1 MNEKYFKIRKDLS
14 LKIGDITI
22 FRIEA
27 TRDLDTH
34 DVKKGDI
41 GGYIEKEEN
50 LSENAWVS
58 GSAMVYGD
66 ARVSGSARVSGDAR
80 VYGSAR
86 VSGSACVS
94 GDAWVYGS
102 ACVYGDARVSGSAMV
117 YGDARVSGSACVYG
131 DARVS
136 GDAWVE
142 KRGDCINIADARYNI
157 TILTEHMQ
165 IGCQFHQ
172 KQEWWGYSDRE
183 IIALD
188 GKDGLKWWKKWK
200 TILQAICS
208 EMEIENER

>member
-50 LSENAWVS
+50 LSENAW
-58 GSAMVYGD
+58 
-66 ARVSGSARVSGDAR
+66 
-80 VYGSAR
+80 
-86 VSGSACVS
+86 
-94 GDAWVYGS
+94 
-102 ACVYGDARVSGSAMV
+102 VSGSAMV